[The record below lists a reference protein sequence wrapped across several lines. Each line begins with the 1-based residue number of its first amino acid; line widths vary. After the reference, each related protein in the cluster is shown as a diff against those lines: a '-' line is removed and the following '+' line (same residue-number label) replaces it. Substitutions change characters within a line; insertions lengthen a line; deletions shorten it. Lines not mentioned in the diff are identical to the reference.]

1 MKSISA
7 VEFKRSKNIFTLL
20 DVRGADEI
28 AKARIDPHIHIPMKE
43 IPDRYVELDKE
54 KPVVVICH
62 TGVRSAHVCSY
73 LEQFGY
79 DMINMEG
86 GIEAWSLTVDPS
98 VPRY

>member
-7 VEFKRSKNIFTLL
+7 VEYSGVRDTFTLL
-20 DVRGADEI
+20 DVRDADEI
-28 AKARIDPHIHIPMKE
+28 AKARIDPHVHIPMKD
-43 IPDRYVELDKE
+43 IPARFRELNKE

-62 TGVRSAHVCSY
+62 TGVRSAQVCVY

-79 DMINMEG
+79 DMINLEG
-86 GIEAWSLTVDPS
+86 GIEAWSLTVDPA